1 MINENYI
8 VKPSLPGRWNI
19 TVLPFVVD
27 NRVNFWVFIDVVIGG
42 SKCWW
47 Y

>member
-1 MINENYI
+1 M
-8 VKPSLPGRWNI
+8 KHSLPVRWNI

-27 NRVNFWVFIDVVIGG
+27 NRVSFGVFIDVVSVG

-47 Y
+47 YY